1 MEPNRIE
8 LKKIV
13 YLVRH
18 GQSED
23 NAAPVFQSYSS
34 PLSTKGKSQAEK
46 VANRIKHLSFEALIS
61 SPQERAKQTAGAIAS
76 KTNKEAE
83 FSDLFVERI
92 KPTAMDGKSYDD
104 QQARR
109 TWREWEKSLLT
120 PGYKVEDGENY
131 DSIVARADKA
141 LDFLQKR
148 DEKTLVVV
156 SHGHFIRTIIAR
168 VLLGPGLNST
178 NLKRFY
184 DLISIENT
192 GITVLHFREA
202 YEEPAQWRLWS
213 LNDHAHFT
221 E

>member
-1 MEPNRIE
+1 MQPAGIE
-8 LKKIV
+8 LKKII

-34 PLSTKGKSQAEK
+34 PLSPKGKGQAEK
-46 VANRIKHLSFEALIS
+46 VASRIEHLDFEALIS
-61 SPQERAKQTAGAIAS
+61 SPQERAKQTALAIES
-76 KTNKEAE
+76 RTNKEAE
-83 FSDLFVERI
+83 LSDLFVERI
-92 KPTAMDGKSYDD
+92 KPSSIDGKSYDD
-104 QQARR
+104 AQARS
-109 TWREWEKSLLT
+109 TWQEWEKSLIT

-131 DSIVARADKA
+131 DGIVERADRA

-148 DEKTLVVV
+148 DEKALVVV

-168 VLLGPGLNST
+168 VLLGSELNSA

-202 YEEPAQWRLWS
+202 YEEPARWRLWS
-213 LNDHAHFT
+213 LNDHAHFA